1 MNADPPP
8 ATSAKP
14 VFTSAKLYINGL
26 SDVKVPVLKEKTE
39 MLGILLGLVARSL
52 L

>member
-1 MNADPPP
+1 MSTGNISGISGQNDDI
-8 ATSAKP
+8 S
-14 VFTSAKLYINGL
+14 GL

-39 MLGILLGLVARSL
+39 MLGILLGLVAPSL